1 MTIPTWM
8 KGTALLLVIFAA
20 GVATGIGY
28 ERRQAR
34 SHQPMSS
41 GAHDMIHHLTSELEL
56 DAMQQQAIQEIL
68 ARHQSEVN
76 STWRAMRPHVRAT
89 MDSAYREIVAVL
101 KPDQAE
107 KFRRLMD
114 GSHSMMHH

>member
-1 MTIPTWM
+1 VTIPVWV
-8 KGTALLLVIFAA
+8 KGAALLVVIFAA

-28 ERRQAR
+28 ERRQGR
-34 SHQPMSS
+34 SHQVMSS
-41 GAHDMIHHLTSELEL
+41 GAHDMIHHLASELDL
-56 DAMQQQAIQEIL
+56 DSTQQQAIKEIL

-76 STWRAMRPHVRAT
+76 STWHTMRPHVRAT

-101 KPDQAE
+101 KPEQAE

-114 GSHSMMHH
+114 GSHSMTHH

>member
-1 MTIPTWM
+1 M
-8 KGTALLLVIFAA
+8 IFAV

-28 ERRQAR
+28 ERRQGR
-34 SHQPMSS
+34 SHQAMRS
-41 GAHDMIHHLTSELEL
+41 GAHDMIHHLAAEL
-56 DAMQQQAIQEIL
+56 DLDSTQQQAIQEIL

-76 STWRAMRPHVRAT
+76 STWHAMRPHVRAT

-101 KPDQAE
+101 KPGQAE

-114 GSHSMMHH
+114 GSHSMTHH